1 MIYLERVD
9 EKIII
14 AEKTIIAR
22 SFCER
27 AFGLIFRKFGEN
39 LDSMVFDRCNLI
51 HSFFMSYKFDLI
63 FVNREQRVI
72 ACYESA
78 EKNRIF
84 FGGKALDLVAI
95 ELPEGVIR
103 KFDIKNGDFLTIE
116 R

>member
-1 MIYLERVD
+1 MIYLEKTG
-9 EKIII
+9 EKIVI

-27 AFGLIFRKFGEN
+27 AFGLIFRKFGEE
-39 LDSMVFDRCNLI
+39 LDSMVFYRCNLI

-63 FVNREQRVI
+63 FVNREQKIV
-72 ACYESA
+72 ALYESA
-78 EKNRIF
+78 AKNRIF

-95 ELPEGVIR
+95 ELPEGIIR
-103 KFDIKNGDFLTIE
+103 QFDIKKGDFLTIE